1 MKFLAGAVLVVG
13 VIVAFLFWLNWWL
26 PQMQAAVGR

>member
-1 MKFLAGAVLVVG
+1 MNVTAIVVLVVG